1 MNYVG
6 ILTIVH
12 TVLSFV
18 ALLAGAVVVFG
29 LFTKG
34 SGKQLLQTFLI
45 TASATSVTGFFFPFH
60 GMTPALYVGILACVI
75 LALVVAAKPRVASSR
90 PWSVVYAGGLVA
102 SEYLL
107 VFVTIAQAFTKVPV
121 LHATAP
127 TLQEPPFT
135 VSQAAALI
143 ALTLV
148 GVVCVRRFGHV
159 QPVPAA

>member
-12 TVLSFV
+12 TALSLI
-18 ALLAGAVVVFG
+18 ALLAGGVVVFG
-29 LFTKG
+29 LL
-34 SGKQLLQTFLI
+34 SKQSNPPFLQTFLI
-45 TASATSVTGFFFPFH
+45 TAAATSVTGFFFPFH

-75 LALVVAAKPRVASSR
+75 LALVFAAQARVAGSR
-90 PWSVVYAGGLVA
+90 PWSAVYAGGLVA

-107 VFVTIAQAFTKVPV
+107 VFVTIAQAFTKVPA

-135 VSQAAALI
+135 VSQAAALVV
-143 ALTLV
+143 LTWV
-148 GVVCVRRFGHV
+148 GVVSVRRFGHV
-159 QPVPAA
+159 RPASAA